1 MSRHDPIRVNY
12 YDALERADQF
22 ADWLFYLGAVL
33 SIGSLF
39 VVKEEYPLLYNFVM
53 IGFAVSVLFMFVV
66 GLGTKLYFSPR
77 AEDGR
82 RQDFFGS
89 AFGVNLSHEKTDGY
103 YNNDQTEPV
112 RRIAAQVLENS
123 FFSKSIA
130 LRMAFRERIKVSV
143 YVFLWIVC
151 LSRRES
157 DFGFILAAS
166 QAVFSEQVLAKFV
179 RLEWLRIRFERTYEN
194 TYRLFK
200 SKPSHAD
207 FNAMALEILSF
218 YETSKSNAAIPLS
231 SAIFEKLNTKLSIEW
246 DSIKKS
252 LKI

>member
-12 YDALERADQF
+12 YDALERADKL

-33 SIGSLF
+33 SIASLF
-39 VVKEEYPLLYNFVM
+39 VVKDEHPLFYNVVM

-66 GLGTKLYFSPR
+66 GLSTKLYFSPR

-82 RQDFFGS
+82 RQDFFGN
-89 AFGVNLSHEKTDGY
+89 AFGVDLSHEKTDGY

-123 FFSKSIA
+123 FFSKNIA
-130 LRMAFRERIKVSV
+130 LRMAFRERIKISV

-200 SKPSHAD
+200 SKPSDAD
-207 FNAMALEILSF
+207 FNAMTLEILSF

-231 SAIFEKLNTKLSIEW
+231 STVFEKLNSKLSIEW